1 MRPPTRLRVCGSRG
15 EILVNARIPCDDT
28 PRSPHMAAFSFLNPQ
43 NPALRRFLSQV
54 GRSRFFTISFVLHV
68 VLVLTLGGVVL
79 VRQATH
85 TEDVMDSTDG
95 GLVQTTNAQAPA
107 PDQVQPVDQQ
117 QTDPTTPQPVSN
129 VPAPT
134 TMAPI
139 SVAAPTGAA
148 FEFNAPAPS
157 EILTNN
163 PPTFITAEQ
172 TSQVT
177 APTTPGAIPATIAK
191 GMKGF
196 TQAWVQQGD
205 SGSGVGRDRKFK
217 FTAFL
222 AKYSGGDWDSTV
234 KVQNGKVT
242 KGSLPNLLYIIRKL
256 SNDKIQ
262 ADPDAVPL
270 NLASD
275 DLFTKKPP
283 FVLFTGHQDFK
294 LTDKEVEN
302 LQKYLQLGGCVWGDS
317 SLPGNRSRFDLA
329 FRREMKRVL
338 PDQDIQWQELPPT
351 HDLFTKKYWKEV
363 LNVPPGLNYYQ
374 EPVYALK
381 NFGEVV
387 VIYTP
392 NDYADMWQIALDEK
406 MEYDMRRDEHL
417 AYVTTNITMFNKRGI
432 YFRNLELPEL
442 RMSYKFGTNIVLHL
456 LTRWEDKLRNVPTG
470 L

>member
-1 MRPPTRLRVCGSRG
+1 
-15 EILVNARIPCDDT
+15 
-28 PRSPHMAAFSFLNPQ
+28 MAAFSFLNPQ
-43 NPALRRFLSQV
+43 NAGVRRLIGRL
-54 GRSRFFTISFVLHV
+54 GRSRFFTISVALHF

-79 VRQATH
+79 VRNTRPTA
-85 TEDVMDSTDG
+85 DVMDSTDG
-95 GLVQTTNAQAPA
+95 GLVQATNVQVPA
-107 PDQVQPVDQQ
+107 LDTVQPVEPQQ
-117 QTDPTTPQPVSN
+117 ADPTPPQPVNN

-139 SVAAPTGAA
+139 SVAGPTGA
-148 FEFNAPAPS
+148 FEFNAPAPTDV
-157 EILTNN
+157 LTSN
-163 PPTFITAEQ
+163 PPSFLNNEQ
-172 TSQVT
+172 ASTQVSAPT
-177 APTTPGAIPATIAK
+177 APGTIPARIAA

-196 TQAWVQQGD
+196 TQNWAQQGD

-222 AKYSGGDWDSTV
+222 AKYAGGDWDSTV
-234 KVQNGKVT
+234 KLENGKIV
-242 KGSLPNLLYIIRKL
+242 KGSLPNLLFIIRKL
-256 SNDKIQ
+256 SNDRIQ

-317 SLPGNRSRFDLA
+317 SLPGNRSRFDIA

-338 PDQDIQWQELPPT
+338 PDQDIQWQELPPS
-351 HDLFTKKYWKEV
+351 HDLFNKKYWQEV
-363 LNVPPGLNYYQ
+363 IGVPPGMNYYQ

-387 VIYTP
+387 VIYTA
-392 NDYADMWQIALDEK
+392 NDYADLWQVALDEK
-406 MEYDMRRDEHL
+406 MDYDLRRDEKFQ
-417 AYVTTNITMFNKRGI
+417 YVTTNITMYNRRGI
-432 YFRNLELPEL
+432 YFRDLELPEL
-442 RMSYKFGTNIVLHL
+442 RMSYKFGTNIILHL

>member
-1 MRPPTRLRVCGSRG
+1 
-15 EILVNARIPCDDT
+15 
-28 PRSPHMAAFSFLNPQ
+28 MAAFSFLNPQ
-43 NPALRRFLSQV
+43 NPALRRFIGRL
-54 GRSRFFTISFVLHV
+54 GRSRFFTISVALHF

-79 VRQATH
+79 VHQAAH
-85 TEDVMDSTDG
+85 NDDVMDSTDG
-95 GLVQTTNAQAPA
+95 GLVQATNTQAPV
-107 PDQVQPVDQQ
+107 PDSVQPIEQPQ
-117 QTDPTTPQPVSN
+117 IDPTAPQPVNN

-139 SVAAPTGAA
+139 SVASPTGA
-148 FEFNAPAPS
+148 FDFNAPAPTDL
-157 EILTNN
+157 LTSN
-163 PPTFITAEQ
+163 PPQFLNSEQAPAQVSALTA
-172 TSQVT
+172 
-177 APTTPGAIPATIAK
+177 PGAIPARIAAN
-191 GMKGF
+191 MKGF
-196 TQAWVQQGD
+196 TQSWVQQGD

-222 AKYSGGDWDSTV
+222 AKYAGGDWDSTV
-234 KVQNGKVT
+234 KLENGKIV
-242 KGSLPNLLYIIRKL
+242 KGSLPNLLYVIRKL
-256 SNDKIQ
+256 SNDKIV

-270 NLASD
+270 DLASD

-283 FVLFTGHQDFK
+283 FVLFTGHRDFQ

-317 SLPGNRSRFDLA
+317 SLPGNRSRFDIA

-351 HDLFTKKYWKEV
+351 HDLFNKKYWKEV
-363 LNVPPGLNYYQ
+363 VGVPPGLNYYQ

-387 VIYTP
+387 VIYTA

-406 MEYDMRRDEHL
+406 LDYDLRRDEKL
-417 AYVTTNITMFNKRGI
+417 SFITTNITMYNRRAV
-432 YFRNLELPEL
+432 YFRDLELPEL
-442 RMSYKFGTNIVLHL
+442 RMSYKFGTNIILHL